1 MVFMISSIKITELNH
16 TQENTPP
23 LATRQGCFTE
33 EPVSLRR
40 LFHRGG
46 GFTEKVDAGRRFEN
60 PRGFAGIRA
69 LSSQRAPVDQKHRDR
84 TGHHARYRYAI
95 EPFAEQPT

>member
-33 EPVSLRR
+33 EPVSPRS
-40 LFHRGG
+40 LFHRGAC
-46 GFTEKVDAGRRFEN
+46 FTEEAVSPRRLML
-60 PRGFAGIRA
+60 AA
-69 LSSQRAPVDQKHRDR
+69 L
-84 TGHHARYRYAI
+84 
-95 EPFAEQPT
+95 